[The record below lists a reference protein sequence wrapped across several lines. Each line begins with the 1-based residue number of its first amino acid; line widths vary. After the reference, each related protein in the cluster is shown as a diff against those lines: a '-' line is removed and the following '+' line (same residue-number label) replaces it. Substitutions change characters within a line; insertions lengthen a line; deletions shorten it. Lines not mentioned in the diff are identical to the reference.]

1 MMAVGAALILPAI
14 VVLEDDLLF
23 QEDHKYGDM
32 WYI

>member
-14 VVLEDDLLF
+14 VVLENDLLF

-32 WYI
+32 